1 MGTLSLRKNIFYLFY
16 SLLNPY
22 RCIILVMK
30 KHKKKN
36 SKKKVFNS
44 LIQSL
49 KSRRDL
55 ELKDYGKLLSLRPS
69 KVMKSKKDYK
79 RSWKLED
86 YDND

>member
-1 MGTLSLRKNIFYLFY
+1 MGTLSLRKNIFCLFNF
-16 SLLNPY
+16 LLNPY

-30 KHKKKN
+30 KHKKN

-44 LIQSL
+44 LLQSL